1 MEKVSYA
8 IIGFGGIAENRI
20 AKEGFCM
27 DRSRFEAHPAAE
39 LVGATDINGERK
51 GTAEALGLKWY
62 ANEEEI
68 FKDDAIEAVYVA
80 TNNSTHAEM
89 ALKVLESGKYCI
101 IEKPIATKLE
111 DAKRIHESASEKG
124 LSVFVDHMMRKNA
137 FNLLARERIEKK
149 AIGTVNDINLHIEFS
164 YGSTEEEAKTWRCAE
179 PEELGGPIGDVA
191 SHCLYMGEFLIGSKV
206 REIRCLYLPKTLK
219 IKVENGAY
227 VQLLFENGQQ
237 GTIRVA
243 FNQPR
248 GGLLGTLS
256 NLGYEVYGT
265 DGVIRGYATLFQL
278 SGHKD
283 EPVRIRLT
291 EETANGLRELQP
303 QKINNIYQSL
313 IQDHAFSIREGK
325 PPTGEDG
332 LRNLE
337 AVLACHESAVEN
349 GKKVQL

>member
-1 MEKVSYA
+1 MDKVSYA

-27 DRSRFEAHPAAE
+27 DRSRFGSHPAAE
-39 LVGATDINGERK
+39 LVGATDINGKRREA
-51 GTAEALGLKWY
+51 AEAIGLKWY

-68 FKDDAIEAVYVA
+68 LKDDAIEAVYVA

-89 ALKVLESGKYCI
+89 ALKVLESGKHCI

-111 DAKRIHESASEKG
+111 DAKRIHASALEKK

-137 FNLLARERIEKK
+137 FNLLARERIENN
-149 AIGTVNDINLHIEFS
+149 AIGAVNDINLHMEFS
-164 YGSTEEEAKTWRCAE
+164 YGSTVEEAKTWRCAQ

-191 SHCLYMGEFLIGSKV
+191 SHCLYMGEFLVGSRV
-206 REIRCLYLPKTLK
+206 REIQCLYIPKTLN
-219 IKVENGAY
+219 INVENGAY

-256 NLGYEVYGT
+256 NLGYEVYGSE
-265 DGVIRGYATLFQL
+265 GVIRGYTTLFQL
-278 SGHKD
+278 SGHED

-291 EETANGLRELQP
+291 EESAEGLRELQP

-313 IQDHAFSIREGK
+313 VQDHALSVREGK
-325 PPTGEDG
+325 PESGEDG
-332 LRNLE
+332 LRNLA
-337 AVLACHESAVEN
+337 AVLACHESAREN
-349 GKKVQL
+349 GKKIEL